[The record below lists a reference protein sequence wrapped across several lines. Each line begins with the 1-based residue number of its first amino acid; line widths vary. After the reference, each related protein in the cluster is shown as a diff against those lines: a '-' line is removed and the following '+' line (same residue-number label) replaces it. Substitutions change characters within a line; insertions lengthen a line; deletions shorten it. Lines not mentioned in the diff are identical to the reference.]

1 MSNAAASGMFKPRIA
16 ITRHRAAK
24 LQDVLSFFR
33 QLNTLFRAGTPLY
46 QGLKIASDQTESV
59 EMSKTILSLAEQVA
73 GGHPLSEAMRLHPKV
88 FRSDWC
94 EVVRCGELSGQL
106 DLVLTRLCQQV
117 EEVQAFRAKIA
128 GALFY
133 PMAILFVSVGAVVVM
148 MTLVVPTFKQMFAEF
163 GKELPGPTQT
173 LVAIS
178 DDLRVHGVIYLLMVV
193 GAVVA
198 FRAWIG
204 TDAGRRNWTRFLMS
218 IPVIGDLLVQNAMQ
232 RFALNMSNLLS
243 AGVSLLESLEI
254 MKGIYRGNP
263 LYREAMEQMSQT
275 IARGGTLTQAA
286 RGTGV
291 FTGFMLNMTR
301 IGEESGTLTEV
312 HAEVARFYRSKVE
325 TTVQRLASQVETGLI
340 ILMSLMVAAVLIAL
354 YLPMFELSSGA

>member
-1 MSNAAASGMFKPRIA
+1 MSTAAASGMFKPRVAIA
-16 ITRHRAAK
+16 RHRGAK

-46 QGLKIASDQTESV
+46 QGLLIASEQTESA
-59 EMSKTILSLAEQVA
+59 EMSKTIVALAEQVA
-73 GGHPLSEAMRLHPKV
+73 SGHPLSEAMRKHPRV
-88 FRSDWC
+88 FRSEWC
-94 EVVRCGELSGQL
+94 EVVRCGEISGQL

-133 PMAILFVSVGAVVVM
+133 PVTILFVSLGAVVVM

-163 GKELPGPTQT
+163 GKELPGPTQS
-173 LVAIS
+173 LVAVS
-178 DDLRVHGVIYLLMVV
+178 DDLRAHGLFYLLALA
-193 GAVVA
+193 GGILA
-198 FRAWIG
+198 FRAWLS
-204 TDAGRRNWTRFLMS
+204 TDSGRRQWTRMLMS
-218 IPVIGDLLVQNAMQ
+218 LPVIGDLMVQNAMQ
-232 RFALNMSNLLS
+232 RFALNLSNLLS
-243 AGVSLLESLEI
+243 AGVSILESLDI
-254 MKGIYRGNP
+254 MKGIYRANP
-263 LYREAMEQMSQT
+263 VYREAMEQMSQT

-312 HAEVARFYRSKVE
+312 HAEVAKFYRGKVE

-340 ILMSLMVAAVLIAL
+340 ILMSMIVAAVLIAL